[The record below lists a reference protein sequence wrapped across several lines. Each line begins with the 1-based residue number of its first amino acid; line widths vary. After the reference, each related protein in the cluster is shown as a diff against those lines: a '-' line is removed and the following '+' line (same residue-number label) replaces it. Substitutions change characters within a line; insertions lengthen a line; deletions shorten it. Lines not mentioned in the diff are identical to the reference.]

1 MENNLPPSTADQ
13 PRSATALLADVDK
26 DRSAL
31 IHRMTAPRWAAPAFG
46 ALAALCVASPA
57 AGDNRSGNSAL
68 LIIVGILVVYLYQ
81 RTTGVRLAS
90 IGWTAWLIYAATLV
104 FCLLMLSVSLGLV
117 SFDLFWWVIAP
128 AAAAFGAG
136 TLGAH
141 YFMRSAI
148 SRIRNAR

>member
-1 MENNLPPSTADQ
+1 MENNLPPSAADQ
-13 PRSATALLADVDK
+13 SSSAAALLADVDK

-31 IHRMTAPRWAAPAFG
+31 IDRMTTPSWAAPAFG
-46 ALAALCVASPA
+46 ALAAICVVSPA

-81 RTTGVRLAS
+81 RATGVRLAR
-90 IGWTAWLIYAATLV
+90 IGWAAWLIYAATLV

-117 SFDLFWWVIAP
+117 SFGLLWWVIAP

-136 TLGAH
+136 ALGAH
-141 YFMRSAI
+141 YFMRSAVN
-148 SRIRNAR
+148 RIRSAR